1 MSPSRLQR
9 SPAFGRSRPHHGGLR
24 GVAAASAGQA
34 AEGNYW
40 RNSDPPPGAE
50 KRGAARAASRGRP
63 SGEWGGRLALLAFPP
78 AAPDGFMAAERGEE
92 HLRRRSGTVA
102 GLLAG
107 GAARRAFLVRGG
119 SAPRMRGG
127 GPGVRGAKA
136 APALRER
143 REGGQSLAM
152 PRRTCTR
159 VSASGSV

>member
-1 MSPSRLQR
+1 M
-9 SPAFGRSRPHHGGLR
+9 
-24 GVAAASAGQA
+24 
-34 AEGNYW
+34 AEGKPW
-40 RNSDPPPGAE
+40 RSSDPPAAA
-50 KRGAARAASRGRP
+50 KRVAARAASRGRP
-63 SGEWGGRLALLAFPP
+63 SGEWGGRLAPHAFPP
-78 AAPDGFMAAERGEE
+78 AAPDSFVAAERGEE

-119 SAPRMRGG
+119 SAPRMPGGG

-159 VSASGSV
+159 VSASERFRVTPAVASVGLCRQTLKRPCPAVLVPC